1 MKHSEMFHCHVWLPE
16 ILFRVKLQEG
26 TDILCDTS
34 NWRTPNQSS
43 NMFKPFVIP
52 WLGFTGIPSLWM
64 VIIPHSNH
72 ILWIVWE
79 DVRHAAARGSK
90 PLEWWFLHV
99 KLEQKLASKVYSAI
113 MWFQKIKIF
122 NFWIHPPKDSKSLPS
137 RWSQSRRAT
146 SLRTR

>member
-1 MKHSEMFHCHVWLPE
+1 MKHSKMFDCQVWLPE
-16 ILFRVKLQEG
+16 VLFRVIA
-26 TDILCDTS
+26 TCDTS

-64 VIIPHSNH
+64 AKIPHSNH

-79 DVRHAAARGSK
+79 DARHAAARGSK

-99 KLEQKLASKVYSAI
+99 KLEQKLASKVYSAM
-113 MWFQKIKIF
+113 MWFQKSRVF